1 MEPLPISQNA
11 NVLICPKCKVGSLKE
26 RVPRSKFVKTF
37 LFFIPL
43 KRYRCYKCNKKPYVL
58 KKG

>member
-1 MEPLPISQNA
+1 MEPLHVSQNID
-11 NVLICPKCKVGSLKE
+11 VLICPKCKVGNLKE

-58 KKG
+58 